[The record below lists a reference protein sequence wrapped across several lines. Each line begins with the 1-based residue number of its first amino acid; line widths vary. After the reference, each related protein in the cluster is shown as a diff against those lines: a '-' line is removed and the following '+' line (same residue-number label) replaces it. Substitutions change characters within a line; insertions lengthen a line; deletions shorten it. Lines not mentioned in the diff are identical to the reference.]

1 MTDNV
6 TAGSIPPD
14 KKVIDWTH
22 IKLTPLEESDID
34 LLYVW
39 QNLPSIRDLTMG
51 FRFPIQKETVKEWIK
66 NQREQN
72 GKTRVVFAI
81 RQNENLIGTIQLHCI
96 EPYQRKALLGV
107 YIGEPKSRNQG
118 SGFVASSL
126 LIDYAFQGLDMR
138 KIGLEVLSI
147 NHSAI
152 ALYEKLGFK
161 KEGTKIG
168 EYFLGGQ
175 YLDVLIFGLQRK
187 DWKIE
192 IPAAANRLIGVAQAG
207 GLSNELPSQ

>member
-1 MTDNV
+1 
-6 TAGSIPPD
+6 
-14 KKVIDWTH
+14 
-22 IKLTPLEESDID
+22 
-34 LLYVW
+34 
-39 QNLPSIRDLTMG
+39 
-51 FRFPIQKETVKEWIK
+51 
-66 NQREQN
+66 
-72 GKTRVVFAI
+72 
-81 RQNENLIGTIQLHCI
+81 
-96 EPYQRKALLGV
+96 
-107 YIGEPKSRNQG
+107 
-118 SGFVASSL
+118 
-126 LIDYAFQGLDMR
+126 MR

-192 IPAAANRLIGVAQAG
+192 IPAAANRLIAVAQAD
-207 GLSNELPSQ
+207 GLSNKLPIAIIDRGGDSAVSSRILFIPYPALLPAIIFRHLSFIREIEGSVDIDISGNMSRNYPSRTKGTRLLLHSNASNCKG